1 MRGSTTLEILRRHA
15 AGCRWL
21 GALALILSL
30 VVAGCAGGSG
40 GAAGGAMAGSNSTA
54 SAQACSG
61 CGTAMISLTDASGP
75 FDTYMV
81 NVVSLKLTRS
91 DGTVVETVPVT
102 TQVDFAQLVDLSEI
116 ISAAEIPAG
125 RYTQASMTLDYNGAT
140 IVVNENGTGVPVAA
154 DNILLQ
160 SSTSP
165 PTTTPLVP
173 PNSQLTMTLSLSN
186 VPGGGLI
193 VNQGVIANLAL
204 DFNLSASNTVGGTAA
219 DPTVTVTTP
228 TLTASVVPDATRQI
242 RVRGKLVSVN
252 DTAPASDYVVSVWPF
267 NDMSATMGQVTVNTT
282 TSTTF
287 LINGSSYSGD
297 NSSGVQSGLVAL
309 AALPAGTLTL
319 AYGSFDKSTMSF
331 TASMVFAGS
340 SVPGAMHDSVAGT
353 VIARDAAPPTPAG
366 NCTAGNVLTVSN
378 GIVLQPGVGGMGY
391 RRQVTVCVA
400 PVPATPMSGSPTGT
414 TVTED
419 GQTGSFT
426 IADISVGQRLEVS
439 GTFVSSGSGNA
450 LLDATSGSAQLQV
463 TDVAGTVSAIT
474 GGTVSMT
481 LQLLGGLPPA
491 AFDFTGTGSSSADD
505 ASAAAYTVAV
515 PAALPTAP
523 LASGQPASFSGFVA
537 PFGSA
542 PPDFNALVLVSYAQT
557 NAFLDVRWAQAA
569 GVPLASLTLSSTQLA
584 FSQATLATAT
594 QDFAQ
599 IGPET
604 LNPASVTAGLT
615 LVPNPSA
622 STLWLAIAHRD
633 SWQTDNFSSFA
644 DFANALMADLAASG
658 SVVLQVFADGPY
670 NTSSGVLSAD
680 QLVVVLND

>member
-1 MRGSTTLEILRRHA
+1 MTRSTTRGILRRHA
-15 AGCRWL
+15 AGSPWL

-30 VVAGCAGGSG
+30 VVTACAGGSG
-40 GAAGGAMAGSNSTA
+40 GAAGGAMPGSNSTA
-54 SAQACSG
+54 SDQACSG

-140 IVVNENGTGVPVAA
+140 IVVNGVPVAA
-154 DNILLQ
+154 ADILLE

-173 PNSQLTMTLSLSN
+173 PNSQLTMRLSLGN
-186 VPGGGLI
+186 TPDGGLL
-193 VNQGVIANLAL
+193 VNQGVISNLAL
-204 DFNLSASNTVGGTAA
+204 DFNLSASNTVTGTTAV
-219 DPTVTVTTP
+219 PIVTVTTP
-228 TLTASVVPDATRQI
+228 TLTASVMPDATRQI
-242 RVRGKLVSVN
+242 RVRGKLVSVD

-267 NDMSATMGQVTVNTT
+267 NDMAATMGQVTVNTT

-309 AALPAGTLTL
+309 AALPAGTFTL

-400 PVPATPMSGSPTGT
+400 PVPATPMSGSPAGT
-414 TVTED
+414 MVTED

-439 GTFVSSGSGNA
+439 GTFVSAGSGEPV
-450 LLDATSGSAQLQV
+450 LDATSGSAELQA
-463 TDVAGTVSAIT
+463 TDVEGTVSAIT
-474 GGTVSMT
+474 GGTVT
-481 LQLLGGLPPA
+481 VKLQLLGGLPPTV
-491 AFDFTGTGSSSADD
+491 FDFTGTSSTGDD

-515 PAALPTAP
+515 PAALPTTP
-523 LASGQPASFSGFVA
+523 LATGLPASFSGFVA

-542 PPDFNALVLVSYAQT
+542 SSTSPDFNALALVSYAQT

-569 GVPLASLTLSSTQLA
+569 GVPLASLSLSSTQLA

-599 IGPET
+599 IGPQT
-604 LNPASVTAGLT
+604 LDPASVTAGLT

-644 DFANALMADLAASG
+644 EFAGTLAKDLSASG
-658 SVVLQVFADGPY
+658 SMVLQVFADGPY
-670 NTSSGVLSAD
+670 NTGTGVLSAD
-680 QLVVVLND
+680 QLVVVVND